1 MSSYTGTIIVNVSA
15 WIEANSDAKAQE
27 RLDLVAKRIDETKA
41 LERAGEWVRSVDF
54 EDVSVQS
61 DDA

>member
-1 MSSYTGTIIVNVSA
+1 MSSYTGTIIVNVS
-15 WIEANSDAKAQE
+15 IEANSDAKAQE
-27 RLDLVAKRIDETKA
+27 RLDLVAKRIDTKA
-41 LERAGEWVRSVDF
+41 LERAGDWVRSVDF